1 MALCSLDQV
10 VAHVGVGNA
19 DKQFRPFPGG
29 FTLQVDH
36 AVFRNNILHDRPGNR
51 HDGAGRQSRH
61 DSRLYFTFFVFLR
74 GREADKSL
82 STLGVISAVDI
93 VELSA
98 RTGNLPNARRFRANL
113 TV

>member
-51 HDGAGRQSRH
+51 HDGAGRKVGTIRDFISPF
-61 DSRLYFTFFVFLR
+61 LFFFV
-74 GREADKSL
+74 
-82 STLGVISAVDI
+82 AVRQTKAFPPL
-93 VELSA
+93 E
-98 RTGNLPNARRFRANL
+98 
-113 TV
+113 